1 MLPAPAITSKP
12 ALQQLTKMK
21 PSPIIR
27 RIHRSVL
34 ILMALGCVMA
44 RAPLSAQALDGP
56 DPRTGES
63 EGGPGLSLSLDYPRL
78 DIGENRAYIPLFF
91 TVNGSTFLTG
101 DIKVRATFAGG
112 TATPDEDFIL
122 GDGLRVV
129 PIQGGLGSMN
139 WVQIPLVQDELT
151 EGDETASFDLTI
163 EGSANAPVRM
173 EVLIKD
179 DMAVGEVGFV
189 STRFSAS
196 EGSSSEHVQVRM
208 WRTLN
213 TRNAATIT
221 YKLEGTPEALAA
233 LGGESQRTA
242 EFQPGDSQIF
252 VSIPVINDT
261 ETQGY
266 REITMTIESSSD
278 GMKFMDNFATTV
290 LTLADD
296 ETQPEGAALTIMEG
310 SKGEGQRGV
319 ALSTMVPRGYQVL
332 LEFSDSSL
340 VGPWQPYWIFHGSDV
355 EQTTFNHFDASLMRM
370 FRIQPPQP
378 LDITLPW

>member
-1 MLPAPAITSKP
+1 VS
-12 ALQQLTKMK
+12 
-21 PSPIIR
+21 
-27 RIHRSVL
+27 
-34 ILMALGCVMA
+34 
-44 RAPLSAQALDGP
+44 
-56 DPRTGES
+56 
-63 EGGPGLSLSLDYPRL
+63 GLSLSLDYPRL

-101 DIKVRATFAGG
+101 DIKVRAAFAGG

-139 WVQIPLVQDELT
+139 WVQIPLVQDELA

-196 EGSSSEHVQVRM
+196 EGSSSGHVQVRL

-221 YKLEGTPEALAA
+221 YKLEGTAEALAA

-278 GMKFMDNFATTV
+278 GMKPMDNFATTV

-296 ETQPEGAALTIMEG
+296 ETKPEGAALSIMEG
-310 SKGEGQRGV
+310 SRGEGQRGV

-340 VGPWQPYWIFHGSDV
+340 AGPWEPYWIFHGSDV
-355 EQTTFNHFDASLMRM
+355 EQVTFNQFDASLMRM
-370 FRIQPPQP
+370 FRIKPPEP

>member
-1 MLPAPAITSKP
+1 MKLPPFIHCV
-12 ALQQLTKMK
+12 
-21 PSPIIR
+21 R
-27 RIHRSVL
+27 RTTF
-34 ILMALGCVMA
+34 ILMVMGYSMA
-44 RAPLSAQALDGP
+44 HTPLAAQALDGP

-63 EGGPGLSLSLDYPRL
+63 EEVSGLSLSLDYPRL

-112 TATPDEDFIL
+112 TATPGEDFIL

-139 WVQIPLVQDELT
+139 WVEIPLVQDELA

-196 EGSSSEHVQVRM
+196 EGSSSGHVQVRL

-221 YKLEGTPEALAA
+221 YKLEGTAEALAA

-278 GMKFMDNFATTV
+278 GMKLMDNFATTV

-296 ETQPEGAALTIMEG
+296 ETKPEGAALSIMEG
-310 SKGEGQRGV
+310 SRGEGQRGV

-340 VGPWQPYWIFHGSDV
+340 VGPWEPYWIFHGSDV
-355 EQTTFNHFDASLMRM
+355 EQVTFNQFDASLMRM
-370 FRIQPPQP
+370 FRIKPPEP

>member
-1 MLPAPAITSKP
+1 
-12 ALQQLTKMK
+12 MK
-21 PSPIIR
+21 IPPFIHSMR
-27 RIHRSVL
+27 RTTFIL
-34 ILMALGCVMA
+34 IVMGYSMAHT
-44 RAPLSAQALDGP
+44 PLAAQALDGP

-63 EGGPGLSLSLDYPRL
+63 EEVSGLSLSLDYPRL

-129 PIQGGLGSMN
+129 PVQGGLGSMN
-139 WVQIPLVQDELT
+139 WVQIPLVQDELA

-173 EVLIKD
+173 EVVIKD

-196 EGSSSEHVQVRM
+196 EGSSSGHVQVRL

-221 YKLEGTPEALAA
+221 YKLEGTAEALAA

-278 GMKFMDNFATTV
+278 GMKTMNFFATTV

-296 ETQPEGAALTIMEG
+296 ETKPEGAALSIMEG
-310 SKGEGQRGV
+310 SRGEGHRGV

-340 VGPWQPYWIFHGSDV
+340 TGPWEPYWIFHGSDV
-355 EQTTFNHFDASLMRM
+355 EQVTFNQFDASLMRM
-370 FRIQPPQP
+370 FRIKPPEP

>member
-1 MLPAPAITSKP
+1 MRI
-12 ALQQLTKMK
+12 ALAQLNTTVGD
-21 PSPIIR
+21 IAGNEALVLEAYR
-27 RIHRSVL
+27 RGVEAQVELVL
-34 ILMALGCVMA
+34 T
-44 RAPLSAQALDGP
+44 P
-56 DPRTGES
+56 E
-63 EGGPGLSLSLDYPRL
+63 LSLTGYPPRDLLLRESFIRANQAALERL
-78 DIGENRAYIPLFF
+78 A
-91 TVNGSTFLTG
+91 
-101 DIKVRATFAGG
+101 A
-112 TATPDEDFIL
+112 
-122 GDGLRVV
+122 
-129 PIQGGLGSMN
+129 
-139 WVQIPLVQDELT
+139 
-151 EGDETASFDLTI
+151 
-163 EGSANAPVRM
+163 
-173 EVLIKD
+173 
-179 DMAVGEVGFV
+179 AVGEVGFV

-196 EGSSSEHVQVRM
+196 EGSSSGHVQVRL

-221 YKLEGTPEALAA
+221 YKLEGTAEALAA

-278 GMKFMDNFATTV
+278 GMKTMNFFATTV

-296 ETQPEGAALTIMEG
+296 ETKPEGAALSIMEG
-310 SKGEGQRGV
+310 SRGEGQRGV

-340 VGPWQPYWIFHGSDV
+340 VGPWEPYWIFHGSDV
-355 EQTTFNHFDASLMRM
+355 EQVTFNQFDASLMRM
-370 FRIQPPQP
+370 FRIKPPEP

>member
-1 MLPAPAITSKP
+1 MKIPPFIHSMR
-12 ALQQLTKMK
+12 LTTF
-21 PSPIIR
+21 
-27 RIHRSVL
+27 VL
-34 ILMALGCVMA
+34 MVMGYSMAHT
-44 RAPLSAQALDGP
+44 PLSAQALDGP

-78 DIGENRAYIPLFF
+78 EIGENRAYIPLFF
-91 TVNGSTFLTG
+91 TVNGTTIVTG
-101 DIKVRATFAGG
+101 DIRVRATFVGG
-112 TATPDEDFIL
+112 TATPDEDFSL
-122 GDGLRVV
+122 GDGLRIV
-129 PIQGGLGSMN
+129 PVQGGLGSLN
-139 WVQIPLVQDELT
+139 WLQIPLLQDELA

-173 EVLIKD
+173 EIVIKD

-355 EQTTFNHFDASLMRM
+355 EQVTFNHFDDSLMRM
-370 FRIQPPQP
+370 FRIQPPEP